1 MGANIDY
8 AIVISG
14 RYMELK
20 NKMSHR
26 DAIIQ
31 TMNLS
36 FPTIITSGCILA
48 IAGGL
53 IGQLSS
59 EATIVGI
66 GQALGRGTVISL
78 IVVMFV
84 LPQILLLGGGI
95 IEKTSFSVPKKLR
108 RHTSSGRI
116 IVDGLVRGNISG
128 TVNGIFKGTI
138 DGNADLNIISG
149 NAENV
154 ISGLLPDKEN
164 TDVICGEES
173 I

>member
-1 MGANIDY
+1 
-8 AIVISG
+8 
-14 RYMELK
+14 
-20 NKMSHR
+20 MSHR

-36 FPTIITSGCILA
+36 FPTIITSGSILA
-48 IAGGL
+48 IAGAL

-78 IVVMFV
+78 IIVMFV

-95 IEKTSFSVPKKLR
+95 IEKTSFSVKSKIR
-108 RHTSSGRI
+108 RHTSSGKI

-138 DGNADLNIISG
+138 DGDADLNIISG
-149 NAENV
+149 TAENEADMQAELS
-154 ISGLLPDKEN
+154 IEENIAEGNFGKEN
-164 TDVICGEES
+164 G
-173 I
+173 